1 MKHVKEELDKF
12 RKRVIQQAKSN
23 LTKQRKNA
31 SKKLYNGIKSNLE
44 VYQSDNFLLEFDLG
58 NYGEFVDKGVSGN
71 KKKYNTPFKFTTKQ
85 PPSSVILPWIKQRNI
100 KGRDKNG
107 RFIKQ
112 KSLAFLI
119 ARSIKQNGL
128 KPSLYFTKPFNN
140 EFKKLSDYVVE
151 SVGLDN
157 TLKKYE

>member
-1 MKHVKEELDKF
+1 
-12 RKRVIQQAKSN
+12 
-23 LTKQRKNA
+23 
-31 SKKLYNGIKSNLE
+31 
-44 VYQSDNFLLEFDLG
+44 
-58 NYGEFVDKGVSGN
+58 
-71 KKKYNTPFKFTTKQ
+71 
-85 PPSSVILPWIKQRNI
+85 LPWIKQRNI

-140 EFKKLSDYVVE
+140 EFKKLSDDLVE
-151 SVGLDN
+151 SFGLDIDEFLDY
-157 TLKKYE
+157 TLNKYE